1 MSMAGRLSSVS
12 TFALLTSVSVFAA
25 QGGESERVQYGR
37 DIQPILAQACFNC
50 HGPDAAQREARLRLD
65 EREGATAERRH
76 GSAIIAGDSAGS
88 LLVQRIIEEL
98 ADDRM
103 PPPEAERQL
112 SSEEIALL
120 VRWVEEGAE
129 YETHWAFLSAK
140 RPPSPLVRDTEW
152 ARDELDTFILRGL
165 EGARLN
171 PSAETDKEIWLR
183 RVTLD
188 LTGLPPQ
195 PEELAAFVED
205 DAAGAFE
212 RVVDRLLASP
222 HYAEHMARYWLDMAR
237 YADSHGYQYDQER
250 QMWAWRDWVIEAY
263 TENMPFDTFTVE
275 QIAGDLLESSTESQ
289 RVATGFNRN
298 HPITIEGGVIDEEY
312 RVEYVMDRV
321 GTTATT
327 WMGLTV
333 SCARCHDHKY
343 DPLSQRE
350 FYGLYAFFNQ
360 VPERGF
366 NGFDPLLSVMSR
378 RATETAEAINQEI
391 AAIEAESMPNAEEL
405 AAWVEEL
412 THDAR
417 WHPVE
422 RNARWH
428 PVGGYEDDVLMATCP
443 TTDLTG
449 LRIEGATN
457 TSSPPT
463 LTVHPPEGSAPLG
476 RYVRVDLPG
485 REQYLSLA
493 EVLVMSDGENIA
505 LRGKATQSS
514 MSAGGVAPRAIDGNS
529 NGAHTGGSVT
539 HTALQRDPW
548 WEVELAAPAPIHR
561 IEIFN
566 RTDCCSERLEGCRVT
581 VLGEDRETLFGYSF
595 SQTPAPHGQ
604 VITGGP
610 REVPLAWRR
619 GAWTVAL
626 EALVPEG
633 ALLEVRGVAKD
644 GLVEVSDDPSLRALA
659 ALPLEV
665 VRALEV
671 DEGERSEADRAL
683 LAAQYIAVH
692 PSRAA
697 VRAELGLLRTQREAT
712 LDAGRTSV
720 MVMSDQG
727 QTRPTHVLAGGQ
739 YNQPGEL
746 VEASVPAVL
755 PGMATELPAN
765 RLGLARWL
773 TSAEHPLTARVAV
786 NRYWQRLFGRGLVE
800 TLEDF
805 GTRGARPS
813 HPELL
818 DYLALEFVES
828 GWDVQAMLKRMVLSA
843 TYRQESACSD
853 GLRAADPENRLFSR
867 APRLR
872 LDAEAIRD
880 QALAISKL
888 LDPEVGGASVYPYQ
902 PAGLWMEINNRPG
915 LSRAY
920 PNPAATGVHRR
931 SLYTYWKRTLPPPSM
946 QVFDA
951 PSREACTV
959 LRSRT
964 STPLQALTLM
974 HDPQFVEAAR
984 AFGLRILRESED
996 SESARIEF
1004 GFRVATGRAPSKQE
1018 SAQVLGYLRAER
1030 ARFEAAP
1037 EEVERALGVGITP
1050 RDEELSA
1057 VEQAAWMSVGR
1068 LLLNLDE
1075 VIHRS

>member
-1 MSMAGRLSSVS
+1 VLTA
-12 TFALLTSVSVFAA
+12 ALLLCASSFAA
-25 QGGESERVQYGR
+25 PGDPGEQLQYGR
-37 DIQPILAQACFNC
+37 DIQPILARACFNC
-50 HGPDAAQREARLRLD
+50 HGPDEAQREARLRLD
-65 EREGATAERRH
+65 EREGATAERRR
-76 GSAIIAGDSAGS
+76 GAAVVPGDPAAS
-88 LLVQRIIEEL
+88 LLVQRITEEL
-98 ADDRM
+98 AEDRM
-103 PPPEAERQL
+103 PPPEAEAQL
-112 SSEEIALL
+112 SEEERALL
-120 VRWVEEGAE
+120 VRWIEEGAR
-129 YETHWAFLSAK
+129 YERHWAFVPAARSAL
-140 RPPSPLVRDTEW
+140 PPVRDAAW
-152 ARDELDTFILRGL
+152 ARDGIDAFVQSRLESAGL
-165 EGARLN
+165 E
-171 PSAETDKEIWLR
+171 PSPQADRATWLR

-188 LTGLPPQ
+188 LTGLPPE
-195 PEELAAFVED
+195 PEELAAFVAD
-205 DAAGAFE
+205 DEAGAFE

-222 HYAEHMARYWLDMAR
+222 HYAEHMTRYWLDLAR
-237 YADSHGYQYDQER
+237 YADSHGYQYDRER
-250 QMWAWRDWVIEAY
+250 EMWAWRDWVISAY
-263 TENMPFDTFTVE
+263 AENMPFDRFTIE
-275 QIAGDLLESSTESQ
+275 QLAGDLLESATESQ

-333 SCARCHDHKY
+333 ACARCHDHKY

-360 VPERGF
+360 VPERGL
-366 NGFDPLLSVMSR
+366 NGFNPVLSVTSMS
-378 RATETAEAINQEI
+378 AKETAAAINGEI
-391 AAIEAESMPNAEEL
+391 AALEEGSMPSAEEL
-405 AAWVEEL
+405 ALWLEEL
-412 THDAR
+412 AREAR
-417 WHPVE
+417 W
-422 RNARWH
+422 R
-428 PVGGYEDDVLMATCP
+428 PVGSLEEGALMAACP

-449 LRIEGATN
+449 LRIEGATK
-457 TSSPPT
+457 SSQAPT
-463 LTVHPPEGSAPLG
+463 LRVHPPEGSAPLG

-493 EVLVMSDGENIA
+493 EVLVFSDGENIA
-505 LRGKATQSS
+505 TRGEATQSS
-514 MSAGGVAPRAIDGNS
+514 MSAGGVAPRAIDGSS
-529 NGAHTGGSVT
+529 NGAHSAGSVT

-548 WEVELAAPAPIHR
+548 WEVELAVPSPIHR
-561 IEIFN
+561 IEVFN
-566 RTDCCSERLEGCRVT
+566 RTDCCSERLDGCRVT
-581 VLGEDRETLFGYSF
+581 VLGENRETLFEHSF
-595 SQTPAPHGQ
+595 GQTPAPQGQ

-610 REVPLAWRR
+610 REVPLVWRR
-619 GAWTVAL
+619 GAWTVAA
-626 EALVPEG
+626 EALVTEG
-633 ALLEVRGVAKD
+633 ALLEVEGAAAA

-659 ALPLEV
+659 ALPQEV

-671 DEGERSEADRAL
+671 DEGERSEADRGL
-683 LAAQYIAVH
+683 LSAQYIAAH

-697 VRAELGLLRTQREAT
+697 VRAELGLLRTRREAT

-727 QTRPTHVLAGGQ
+727 QPRPTHVLGGGQ

-746 VEASVPAVL
+746 VEASVPAAL
-755 PGMATELPAN
+755 SSMSKELPAN

-773 TSAEHPLTARVAV
+773 TSPEHPLTARVAV

-902 PAGLWMEINNRPG
+902 PDGLWMEINNRPG
-915 LSRAY
+915 YSRAY
-920 PNPAATGVHRR
+920 PNPAAAGVHRR

-984 AFGLRILRESED
+984 AFGLRILREAGD
-996 SESARIEF
+996 SDTARVELGF
-1004 GFRVATGRAPSKQE
+1004 GLATGRSPSRPE
-1018 SAQVLGYLRAER
+1018 RVQVLGYLRAER
-1030 ARFEAAP
+1030 VRFEAAP
-1037 EEVERALGVGITP
+1037 EEVERALGVGLTP
-1050 RDEELSA
+1050 RDENLSA

>member
-1 MSMAGRLSSVS
+1 MIARSAVAL
-12 TFALLTSVSVFAA
+12 ALLLCTSSFAA
-25 QGGESERVQYGR
+25 QGGPDGKLQYGR
-37 DIQPILAQACFNC
+37 DIQPILARACFNC

-65 EREGATAERRH
+65 LREGATAERRR
-76 GSAIIAGDSAGS
+76 GAAIAPGDSVAS
-88 LLVQRIIEEL
+88 ILVQRITAEHS
-98 ADDRM
+98 DDRM
-103 PPPEAERQL
+103 PPSDAEAQL
-112 SSEEIALL
+112 SEEEIALL
-120 VRWVEEGAE
+120 VRWIEEGAL
-129 YETHWAFLSAK
+129 YERHWAFVPSV
-140 RPPSPLVRDTEW
+140 RSPLPAVRDAAW
-152 ARDELDTFILRGL
+152 AREGLDTFVQRRL
-165 EGARLN
+165 EGARLE
-171 PSAETDKEIWLR
+171 PSPAADRATWLR

-195 PEELAAFVED
+195 PEELAAFIADEATDAYECVVE
-205 DAAGAFE
+205 
-212 RVVDRLLASP
+212 RLLASP
-222 HYAEHMARYWLDMAR
+222 HYAEHMARYWLDLAR

-263 TENMPFDTFTVE
+263 AENMPFDTFTVE
-275 QIAGDLLESSTESQ
+275 QLAGDLLESPTESQ

-321 GTTATT
+321 GTTATA

-333 SCARCHDHKY
+333 ACARCHDHKY

-360 VPERGF
+360 VPERGL
-366 NGFDPLLSVMSR
+366 NGFNPVLSVTTR
-378 RATETAEAINQEI
+378 RANETAAKINREI
-391 AAIEAESMPNAEEL
+391 AVLEAESMPDAEEL
-405 AAWVEEL
+405 ALWTEEL
-412 THDAR
+412 ARDAP
-417 WHPVE
+417 WHSI
-422 RNARWH
+422 
-428 PVGGYEDDVLMATCP
+428 GSLDKGVLMAPCP

-449 LRIEGATN
+449 LRIEGAAN
-457 TSSPPT
+457 SSQPPT
-463 LTVHPPEGSAPLG
+463 LRVHPPEGSAPLG

-493 EVLVMSDGENIA
+493 EVLVISDGENIA
-505 LRGKATQSS
+505 PRGKATQSS
-514 MSAGGVAPRAIDGNS
+514 MSAGGVAPRAIDGNA
-529 NGAHTGGSVT
+529 NGAHSGGSVT

-548 WEVELAAPAPIHR
+548 WEVELAIPASIHQ
-561 IEIFN
+561 IELFN
-566 RTDCCSERLEGCRVT
+566 RTDCCNERLDGCRVM
-581 VLGEDRETLFGYSF
+581 VLGENRETLFEHSF
-595 SQTPAPHGQ
+595 TQTPSPHGQ
-604 VITGGP
+604 VTTGGP
-610 REVPLAWRR
+610 RDVPLVWRR
-619 GAWTVAL
+619 GAWTVGL
-626 EALVPEG
+626 EVLLSEG
-633 ALLEVRGVAKD
+633 TLLEVRDAAND
-644 GLVEVSDDPSLRALA
+644 GLVEVSENPSLRALA
-659 ALPLEV
+659 SLPVDV

-671 DEGERSEADRAL
+671 DEGERSDADRAL
-683 LAAQYIAVH
+683 LSAQYLAAH
-692 PSRAA
+692 PSRASA
-697 VRAELGLLRTQREAT
+697 RVQLGLLRTRREAT

-727 QTRPTHVLAGGQ
+727 KTRPTHVLAGGQ
-739 YNQPGEL
+739 YNKPGEL

-755 PGMATELPAN
+755 PSMSTEFPTN

-773 TSAEHPLTARVAV
+773 TSPEHPLTARVAV

-843 TYRQESACSD
+843 TYRQRSECSD
-853 GLRAADPENRLFSR
+853 ELRVADPENRLLSR

-920 PNPAATGVHRR
+920 PAPTVAGVHRR

-959 LRSRT
+959 LRSKT

-996 SESARIEF
+996 SDTARVVF
-1004 GFRVATGRAPSKQE
+1004 GFEVATGRAPSLQE
-1018 SAQVLGYLRAER
+1018 RAQVLGYLHAER

-1037 EEVERALGVGITP
+1037 QEVERALGVGMTP
-1050 RDEELSA
+1050 QDETLSA

-1068 LLLNLDE
+1068 LLMNLDE